1 MDKIEQMTFPEHLEK
16 KFLEWQSN
24 QGKRK
29 TIEEFAVYIGVSRP
43 LLNMWM
49 NGNRKPG
56 KESLKLLSQT
66 LGNEV
71 YDVLGYARPNPYL
84 QKITQV
90 FENLSPEHQRKLAE
104 DAELY
109 KVENIEQHI
118 QKTSQQRKK
127 RKAD

>member
-1 MDKIEQMTFPEHLEK
+1 MIKIEQMTFPEYIER
-16 KFLEWQSN
+16 KFLEWQSG

-56 KESLKLLSQT
+56 KESLKVLSQT

-84 QKITQV
+84 QKINNV
-90 FENLSPEHQRKLAE
+90 FENLSVEHQRKLSE
-104 DAELY
+104 DAERY
-109 KVENIEQHI
+109 IVND
-118 QKTSQQRKK
+118 KK
-127 RKAD
+127 KK